1 MSSAGVLFTCLA
13 KSATMSRPALVSPR
27 SIREMCFC
35 EIPQAA
41 DNARWLRF
49 ASIRALR
56 RLDPKT
62 MRRELGTVILLAAG
76 GLGFGGIVNG

>member
-1 MSSAGVLFTCLA
+1 
-13 KSATMSRPALVSPR
+13 
-27 SIREMCFC
+27 MCFC